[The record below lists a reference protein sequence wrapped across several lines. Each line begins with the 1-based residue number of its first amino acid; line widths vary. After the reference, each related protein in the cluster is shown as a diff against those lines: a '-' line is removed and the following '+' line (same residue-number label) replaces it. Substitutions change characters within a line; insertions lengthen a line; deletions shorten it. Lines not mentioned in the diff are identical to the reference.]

1 MQTEDRLDSLADYE
15 RHALALARRLGWE
28 LVVEDFRQLPPAPW
42 AALVRWGG
50 EVAEKSTPF
59 RRVQTAWASLRAE
72 GLPPEEAIRGVG
84 LWLIH
89 HDHDTG

>member
-1 MQTEDRLDSLADYE
+1 MQTEDGLDGLAEYE

-28 LVVEDFRQLPPAPW
+28 LAVEDFRQLPPAPW

-50 EVAEKSTPF
+50 EVAEKSIPF
-59 RRVQTAWASLRAE
+59 RQVQAAWSGLRAE
-72 GLPPEEAIRGVG
+72 GLSPEEAICGVG

-89 HDHDTG
+89 HDTG